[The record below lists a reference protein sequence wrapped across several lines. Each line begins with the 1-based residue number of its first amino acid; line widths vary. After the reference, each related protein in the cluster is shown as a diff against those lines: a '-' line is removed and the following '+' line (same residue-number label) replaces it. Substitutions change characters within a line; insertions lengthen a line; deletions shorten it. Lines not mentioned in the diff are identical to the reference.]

1 MRHIIP
7 IMSLLI
13 FPPSVGMAQS
23 TGENYVMTETVLN
36 SSGGTMKS
44 VQYYNGLGYPTL
56 SVATTGDYGQTAY
69 SAITYDALGREECKY
84 APVSTGSSIAYT
96 TPAGISYGDNT
107 PYGRTQYD
115 VLDRPVSVTTPGSA
129 FASSPATIAYAANA
143 ANEVIRY
150 GETDYTVN
158 RDGYMYESTSFIE
171 KVKNLLGKGSKQDR
185 VYMEGSNKQI
195 VSLPEGAIILLKNDK
210 DFTKM
215 EINDSQSAETF
226 TDAVMKETDV
236 EWARIKHGNKK
247 SVSNTILNN
256 HDDRNVDSAVPT
268 MELYRA
274 KGETIYQFDH
284 SHPIP
289 KNIIGTNA
297 EGLTRIK
304 VSPEDMRTVSKY
316 KPEVSRVMNKQTNEI
331 EYYNSKR
338 VYRYEKW

>member
-1 MRHIIP
+1 MRLY
-7 IMSLLI
+7 LLSGTLTLKNGKI
-13 FPPSVGMAQS
+13 DKYLFDGGYAQASATSS
-23 TGENYVMTETVLN
+23 TSDNFTFYYYTPDHLGNIREVVDAGGNVQQVTNYYPFGATYADAATN
-36 SSGGTMKS
+36 ADFQPYK
-44 VQYYNGLGYPTL
+44 YNGKELDKMHGLNAY
-56 SVATTGDYGQTAY
+56 DYGARQHDPILARWDRIDPL
-69 SAITYDALGREECKY
+69 AEKER
-84 APVSTGSSIAYT
+84 
-96 TPAGISYGDNT
+96 GIS
-107 PYGRTQYD
+107 PYAYC
-115 VLDRPVSVTTPGSA
+115 VNSPVNKVDP
-129 FASSPATIAYAANA
+129 
-143 ANEVIRY
+143 Y

-210 DFTKM
+210 DFTKV

-247 SVSNTILNN
+247 TVSNTILNN
-256 HDDRNVDSAVPT
+256 HDDRYVDSAVPT

>member
-1 MRHIIP
+1 MRLY
-7 IMSLLI
+7 LL
-13 FPPSVGMAQS
+13 SGTLTLKNGKELDKMH
-23 TGENYVMTETVLN
+23 GLN
-36 SSGGTMKS
+36 T
-44 VQYYNGLGYPTL
+44 Y
-56 SVATTGDYGQTAY
+56 DYGARQHDPILARWDRIDPL
-69 SAITYDALGREECKY
+69 AEKER
-84 APVSTGSSIAYT
+84 
-96 TPAGISYGDNT
+96 GIS
-107 PYGRTQYD
+107 PYAYC
-115 VLDRPVSVTTPGSA
+115 VNSPVNKVDP
-129 FASSPATIAYAANA
+129 
-143 ANEVIRY
+143 Y

-210 DFTKM
+210 DFTKV

-268 MELYRA
+268 KELYRA

-289 KNIIGTNA
+289 QNIIGTNA